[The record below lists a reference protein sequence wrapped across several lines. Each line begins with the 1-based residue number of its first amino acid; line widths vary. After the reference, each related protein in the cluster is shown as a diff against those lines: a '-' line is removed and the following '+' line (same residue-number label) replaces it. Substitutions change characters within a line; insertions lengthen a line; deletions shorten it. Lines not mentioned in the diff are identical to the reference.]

1 MAGDGAGK
9 IKMKVFMCSSEM
21 VPFAKTGGLADAL
34 GALALALEKYDIEIR
49 IALPKYK
56 IVAGCNSQVASFSS
70 DIDVAKIGRN
80 IQVYLVKNDAY
91 FNRDGLYGD
100 KTEDYPDNLE
110 RFSFYCRRSLDLLKE
125 INFKPDI
132 IHCHDWQAGLIPLY
146 LKTIYHKDSFYKGI
160 KTLFT
165 IHNLGFQGVF
175 DKDEFPKLGLG
186 WSLFNID
193 ALEFYH
199 KVNILKGAIIYSDL
213 LNTVSPAYA
222 REIQTKEFGCGLE
235 GVLQARKEGLSGI
248 LNGLDYELWN
258 PQKDPYLDKAYS
270 MNTIEDKYV
279 NKRMLQVECGLSL
292 GKALPLFGMVSRLT
306 HQKGLDLIAESL
318 EDLLSCLKMQI
329 IVLGVGDVRYRNLLE
344 GLAKNYPGNVSAQIK
359 FDERLAHKI
368 YAGCDI
374 FLMPSRFEPC
384 GLGQM
389 IALRYGAIPLV
400 FKTGGLADT
409 ISEENGFIF
418 NSYTKED
425 FIAAVNLAV
434 STYMNKRKWAE
445 LIKKAFTCNFSWE
458 KSAGEYIRLY
468 NALLNN

>member
-1 MAGDGAGK
+1 
-9 IKMKVFMCSSEM
+9 MKLFICASEM

-34 GALALALEKYDIEIR
+34 GALVLVLEKYDIEIR
-49 IALPKYK
+49 IVLPKYK
-56 IVAGCNSQVASFSS
+56 TVHSSQFTVHSVSS
-70 DIDVAKIGRN
+70 DIEVTKIGNN

-146 LKTIYHKDSFYKGI
+146 LKTIYHKDSFYQGI
-160 KTLFT
+160 KTLLT
-165 IHNLGFQGVF
+165 IHNLAYQGVF
-175 DKDEFPKLGLG
+175 DKDEFPKLGLD

-235 GVLQARKEGLSGI
+235 GVLGRRKEGLSGI

-258 PQKDPYLDKAYS
+258 PQKDHYLDKTYS

-445 LIKKAFTCNFSWE
+445 LIKKAFRYNFSWD
-458 KSAGEYIRLY
+458 KSAKEYIRLY
-468 NALLNN
+468 KKLA